1 MGGDWSCSS
10 DSDQKDGIAGE
21 FEGLESHSCE
31 IQLKWNQ
38 TVDKTVWNSNQAQ
51 GSGVAVDSSLT
62 ERRSQPERKTKPRA
76 VASKSRPRQRK
87 WRKLRSINAGCLE
100 SVETAP
106 ERHPTRGCPI
116 LFFQVA
122 YHLEKFGVGDGGNY
136 FGKRTGNA
144 ALVRKREV
152 RSGLIEGQGRGSL
165 AHPACRRWRT
175 LRGFWLACES
185 MDCPDCSRI

>member
-1 MGGDWSCSS
+1 MKYDSS
-10 DSDQKDGIAGE
+10 GVKQWTKQLGTSATE
-21 FEGLESHSCE
+21 EGR
-31 IQLKWNQ
+31 
-38 TVDKTVWNSNQAQ
+38 
-51 GSGVAVDSSLT
+51 GVAVGSSLT
-62 ERRSQPERKTKPRA
+62 ERRSHPERKTKPRA

-106 ERHPTRGCPI
+106 ERHPAEGVLI

-144 ALVRKREV
+144 ALVRKRK
-152 RSGLIEGQGRGSL
+152 SG
-165 AHPACRRWRT
+165 A
-175 LRGFWLACES
+175 
-185 MDCPDCSRI
+185 D

>member
-10 DSDQKDGIAGE
+10 GLDQRYGVAGE
-21 FEGLESHSCE
+21 FEGLEPHSCE

-106 ERHPTRGCPI
+106 ERHPAEGV
-116 LFFQVA
+116 LFYFFKSGTTWRS
-122 YHLEKFGVGDGGNY
+122 LEWV
-136 FGKRTGNA
+136 TVVTISA
-144 ALVRKREV
+144 SEREM
-152 RSGLIEGQGRGSL
+152 
-165 AHPACRRWRT
+165 P
-175 LRGFWLACES
+175 
-185 MDCPDCSRI
+185 P